1 MVTVTAPPLPAA
13 AGFASS
19 AKRQPIGAFDG
30 SLRKRMPFSLQEAA
44 MKMFSSVIGRPASS
58 SAFFATAPPFFG
70 SASFSSRTVLVVGTL
85 YAFVSSFDAMNSL
98 AFFTISGSGGTG
110 VLPK

>member
-1 MVTVTAPPLPAA
+1 
-13 AGFASS
+13 
-19 AKRQPIGAFDG
+19 
-30 SLRKRMPFSLQEAA
+30 MPFSLQEAA
-44 MKMFSSVIGRPASS
+44 MKMFSSVIGSPASS

-70 SASFSSRTVLVVGTL
+70 SASLSSSTVFVVGSL
-85 YAFVSSFDAMNSL
+85 YAFVSSLEAMNSE